1 MKTVRKLLSIACIAL
16 IFACSTEEPENN
28 IIAITPGPPEEEPT
42 PPAQPLLVTYL
53 TVIVDNDYN
62 TNTIPSEDWILVHRE
77 NGDLYNYVPL
87 QNGNTVVLEALDT
100 VNLANMTVTK
110 LRVND
115 FGNKLSYNL
124 QSFGKIQPGRTWTLS
139 GFAASTPLTDLG
151 QVDITV
157 NNVTAWNSYSL
168 TNTQDYSPPSE
179 LSQYAAFNPG
189 FDPNIIDINGF
200 TYKQTTDY
208 LMTVID
214 GNWVPTYSLI
224 NGLTDGATIT
234 LDGSTQFSAFDQV
247 IAVPVNSTLNN
258 FSYGVSALNAF
269 TNSRF
274 QLYWTSTPNPNYVAG
289 TSSSFSVG
297 YLNAYQDY
305 ETNISMGNPNFS
317 YNYSKKGSPIANGD
331 VVFPTATVTL
341 NDTMFTTYDFT
352 STASPI
358 TNASRWGGGMPTDSY
373 KIDWIVYGPTDEIPS
388 IGEMPLVDFPDLDFA
403 NISFIST
410 RLFTQGDGYDIYTG
424 SIFGDGT
431 TTNYNPVQE
440 WFEFKP

>member
-1 MKTVRKLLSIACIAL
+1 MKTIKKLLSIACISL
-16 IFACSTEEPENN
+16 IFSCSTEEPETNT
-28 IIAITPGPPEEEPT
+28 IAVQPEEEPL
-42 PPAQPLLVTYL
+42 PPAIPALATYL
-53 TVIVDNDYN
+53 TIIVAPDYN
-62 TNTIPSEDWILVHRE
+62 TNAVPSEDWILVHRE

-87 QNGNTVVLEALDT
+87 QNGNTIVLEALDT

-139 GFAASTPLTDLG
+139 GVGTNTPLIGLG

-157 NNVTAWNSYSL
+157 NNVPSWNSYSL

-179 LSQYAAFNPG
+179 LSQYMAFNPG
-189 FDPNIIDINGF
+189 FDPSIIDLNSF
-200 TYKQTTDY
+200 TYKQTNDY

-214 GNWVPTYSLI
+214 ANWVPTYSWI
-224 NGLTDGATIT
+224 NGLTDGANIT

-247 IAVPVNSTLNN
+247 ISVPVNSAVNK
-258 FSYGVSALNAF
+258 FSLGVSALNSV

-289 TSSSFSVG
+289 TSTSFSLG

-305 ETNISMGNPNFS
+305 ETNITMEDTNRFYS
-317 YNYSKKGSPIANGD
+317 YRKKGNAIAVGD
-331 VVFPTATVTL
+331 VVFPSATVTIN
-341 NDTMFTTYDFT
+341 NDMFTTYDFT
-352 STASPI
+352 GTANQI
-358 TNASRWGGGMPTDSY
+358 INTSRWGGGAPTDSY
-373 KIDWIVYGPTDEIPS
+373 KIDWTVYGPTGEIPS

-403 NISFIST
+403 NISFTSA
-410 RLFTQGDGYDIYTG
+410 RLFTQGDAYDIYTG
-424 SIFGDGT
+424 SIFGDGMAT
-431 TTNYNPVQE
+431 SFNPVQE